1 MQKDNFPEFTEWQK
15 THDMPEGF
23 SNSSWHNDVFPSISN
38 ENGTVRVWFQSV
50 EGFVSELDGKIA
62 DFNKYYIQMHET
74 DEIYGLDNYEDPKYS
89 ELYTND
95 WNEVLNA
102 IKSFNNLKMLDEFVI
117 TDKTTNEFIE
127 KFFNVGQELGYFY
140 LSIGIDMRDGLDY
153 FDMNDFHYIA
163 SEMAIKNINAFHS
176 ESQFKYISN
185 YLMRLSIIW
194 ESKDI

>member
-38 ENGTVRVWFQSV
+38 ENGTVYVWFQSV

-102 IKSFNNLKMLDEFVI
+102 IKGFNNLKILEKSNDI
-117 TDKTTNEFIE
+117 STHIDIYKSFIS
-127 KFFNVGQELGYFY
+127 YY
-140 LSIGIDMRDGLDY
+140 SSIGIDLSDGD
-153 FDMNDFHYIA
+153 A
-163 SEMAIKNINAFHS
+163 SEVLYALTPKDCQS
-176 ESQFKYISN
+176 ESQYKYIVDF
-185 YLMRLSIIW
+185 LKRFIDIW
-194 ESKDI
+194 ESKEF

>member
-15 THDMPEGF
+15 NHDMPEGF
-23 SNSSWHNDVFPSISN
+23 ENSSSGNDVFPSISN
-38 ENGTVRVWFQSV
+38 ENGTVYVWFQSV
-50 EGFVSELDGKIA
+50 EGFVSELEGKIA

-74 DEIYGLDNYEDPKYS
+74 DDVSGDVFFDDRKYN

-140 LSIGIDMRDGLDY
+140 LSIGIDMRDGLDH
-153 FDMNDFHYIA
+153 FDMNDLFIIA
-163 SEMAIKNINAFHS
+163 CEMRDQFHS
-176 ESQFKYISN
+176 ESQFKYVTN
-185 YLMRLSIIW
+185 YLMRLSILW

>member
-1 MQKDNFPEFTEWQK
+1 MKYDEQKDLNHWK
-15 THDMPEGF
+15 TFFDGLEMPEGF

-38 ENGTVRVWFQSV
+38 ENGTVYVWFQSV

-102 IKSFNNLKMLDEFVI
+102 IKSFNNLNMLNEFVI
-117 TDKTTNEFIE
+117 TDKTTDQFIE
-127 KFFNVGQELGYFY
+127 KFADLGQDFGQFY

-153 FDMNDFHYIA
+153 FDMNDLFIIA
-163 SEMAIKNINAFHS
+163 CEMRDQFHS
-176 ESQFKYISN
+176 ESQFKYVTN
-185 YLMRLSIIW
+185 YLTRFSDIW